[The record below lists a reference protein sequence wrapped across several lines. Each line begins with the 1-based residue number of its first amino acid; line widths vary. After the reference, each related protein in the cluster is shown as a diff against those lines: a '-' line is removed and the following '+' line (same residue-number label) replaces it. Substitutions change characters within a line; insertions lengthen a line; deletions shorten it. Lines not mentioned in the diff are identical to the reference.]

1 MASISLPT
9 ALSIGGAVAGA
20 AGSLIGGS
28 KAASADTQ
36 AAQLAQQRYTQTR
49 SDLLPY
55 NTAGQSVLPDLTS
68 LAQSGPFGPGG
79 TNYLAM
85 ADRNLPG
92 TMTQQDLEKTPGYQF
107 NLSQG
112 LKATQSSAAAR
123 GLGVS
128 GAAMK
133 GAATFA
139 TGLAD
144 STYQNQFANQQ
155 TRYSDILG
163 LNTTQQG
170 NLAAQFGRLQGVA
183 SLGENAGAQTGTIGA
198 NLAATGGNALIQ
210 GGLASAAGT
219 VGAGSAIT
227 GAGQNFLGNS
237 ILQQM
242 IGGGGTGGFGAPSAQ
257 TVSNVGQIAPFSGGI
272 IQGQ

>member
-198 NLAATGGNALIQ
+198 NLASTGGNALIQ
-210 GGLASAAGT
+210 GGLASAAGASG
-219 VGAGSAIT
+219 VGGSIV
-227 GAGQNFLGNS
+227 GAGQNFLGNQ

-242 IGGGGTGGFGAPSAQ
+242 VSRNAGTGGFDQ
-257 TVSNVGQIAPFSGGI
+257 SGSLPGFT
-272 IQGQ
+272 GNAGNFDVPPGG